1 MHSKLLFSVY
11 NNYLLLNIWVLYMWE
26 PLWVVILEYLHIFLG
41 AFKIDPLVWN
51 YSWIIIPF
59 IYPFLCNY
67 WLLPCNFF
75 YYEVCSATPLMFYF
89 YGIAI
94 MSVPRGLSIRKIF
107 YAHSVL
113 IVLSLLSLPPFLTHF
128 LLGLFLHFVGFI
140 GVYL

>member
-75 YYEVCSATPLMFYF
+75 ITRFVVQQLWCFIFMESQSCLFLAAWVSGKYF
-89 YGIAI
+89 MRI
-94 MSVPRGLSIRKIF
+94 LSWSSFRYF
-107 YAHSVL
+107 PCPHS
-113 IVLSLLSLPPFLTHF
+113 SPPFSWGYSFTLWV
-128 LLGLFLHFVGFI
+128 L
-140 GVYL
+140 